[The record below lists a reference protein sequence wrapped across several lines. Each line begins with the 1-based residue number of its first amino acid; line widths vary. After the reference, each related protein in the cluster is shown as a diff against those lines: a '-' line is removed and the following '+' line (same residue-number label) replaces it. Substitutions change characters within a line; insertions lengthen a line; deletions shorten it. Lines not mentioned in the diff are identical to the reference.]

1 MEKIVRCRICPEDA
15 GLTVEKAA
23 LPRLGLTRHQLRSA
37 KFRADGIRLNG
48 VRVRTS
54 VMVAPGDLLEICL
67 EADMPVGDSANAAA
81 STVGPAVSAA
91 APASSAFPLLSI
103 LYEDE
108 DLLILDKPAGM
119 VSHPGRG
126 HRGDSLTDLV
136 LAYFRAQG
144 KVTLPRLVG
153 RLDKDTSGC
162 ILFAKNAAAAQRLSR
177 PGMVQKEYLALA
189 QGIIPEEELI
199 FSAPIRRVPGQL
211 NKMETVP
218 AAAAG
223 TCGGSGQE
231 AVSAADF
238 SSARE
243 ALTFCQVLARSPEA
257 GITLVRLRLGTGR
270 THQIRV
276 HLAGAGFPLL
286 GDPLYGGDASPAHG
300 PGIFSAP
307 SAKLSAQ
314 HVPEMRPDT
323 GSFLPAPG
331 RAALHCAVLS
341 LRQPFTGEQISIT
354 AKLPGDI
361 RTILADC
368 GIEFPASVPYTYF
381 D

>member
-1 MEKIVRCRICPEDA
+1 
-15 GLTVEKAA
+15 
-23 LPRLGLTRHQLRSA
+23 
-37 KFRADGIRLNG
+37 
-48 VRVRTS
+48 
-54 VMVAPGDLLEICL
+54 
-67 EADMPVGDSANAAA
+67 
-81 STVGPAVSAA
+81 
-91 APASSAFPLLSI
+91 
-103 LYEDE
+103 
-108 DLLILDKPAGM
+108 
-119 VSHPGRG
+119 
-126 HRGDSLTDLV
+126 
-136 LAYFRAQG
+136 
-144 KVTLPRLVG
+144 
-153 RLDKDTSGC
+153 
-162 ILFAKNAAAAQRLSR
+162 
-177 PGMVQKEYLALA
+177 MVQKEYLALA

-314 HVPEMRPDT
+314 HVPEMRPET

-341 LRQPFTGEQISIT
+341 LRQLFREEKHHNSQKFRGN
-354 AKLPGDI
+354 GDHF
-361 RTILADC
+361 RVMGD
-368 GIEFPASVPYTYF
+368 
-381 D
+381 